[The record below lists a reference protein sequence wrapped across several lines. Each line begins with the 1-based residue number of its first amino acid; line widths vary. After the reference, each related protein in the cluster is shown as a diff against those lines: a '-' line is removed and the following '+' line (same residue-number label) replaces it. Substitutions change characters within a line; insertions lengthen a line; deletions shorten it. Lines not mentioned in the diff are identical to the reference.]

1 MSSNDLVKSVR
12 KKQTKT
18 NQKTNKQKTKKMEE
32 KCTIVEIH
40 KNAYFLLTTSLKR

>member
-18 NQKTNKQKTKKMEE
+18 NNNKMEE

-40 KNAYFLLTTSLKR
+40 KNAYFLLTTSPKR